1 MAARKQP
8 ARGRKHND
16 DDSDMQE
23 EENLMTDAQKEEENM
38 FKYTYN
44 SFANG
49 KMGVPL
55 ERYELP
61 MILDACGYRLPDDV
75 LGKMMEYLDTKN
87 LAKVDVNMLLM
98 GIRWYKD

>member
-1 MAARKQP
+1 
-8 ARGRKHND
+8 
-16 DDSDMQE
+16 
-23 EENLMTDAQKEEENM
+23 M
-38 FKYTYN
+38 FKYTFN

-49 KMGVPL
+49 KQGAPI

-75 LGKMMEYLDTKN
+75 LAKMMEYLDTKN

-98 GIRWYKD
+98 GIRWYKDQ